1 MLLEEWL
8 SIAATTTKLRAED
21 VVFAYEK
28 YRSLFVGDDAVLAT
42 GAACAFLEPDG
53 RRAAPPIVD
62 RIHRALREA
71 TPLSLI
77 RVGNGEGNAVA
88 MLERPVA
95 EVTFQG
101 FDFEF
106 VSQNGIS
113 IDVDEASA
121 LSIQVVDAIRSAD
134 IQGYRI
140 GRFDE
145 DALIRQCLSKAA
157 LSPVLGLIYARRLFH
172 TQVREAQSTGTWFTN
187 AWIHLDLIDHL
198 DALLAGAASVVV
210 ITGRPALQPKLS
222 ERLGARLRRFIAVP
236 VQGYAPRARADSH
249 FASFEAIRA
258 VLRNEDLA
266 GTLVLVGAGLFGKVY
281 CQDAKASGAVA
292 IDLGSAFD
300 LLAGVATRPVHRQI
314 DLAAV
319 RW

>member
-1 MLLEEWL
+1 MSLEEWL
-8 SIAATTTKLRAED
+8 SIAATTGMRADD

-28 YRSLFVGDDAVLAT
+28 YRNLFVGDDAVLAAGGT
-42 GAACAFLEPDG
+42 SAFLEPDG
-53 RRAAPPIVD
+53 RQAAPPIVE
-62 RIHRALREA
+62 RIARAVREG
-71 TPLSLI
+71 TPLYLI
-77 RVGNGEGNAVA
+77 GVGNGEGNAVS
-88 MLERPVA
+88 MLDRPVA
-95 EVTFQG
+95 DVIFHG

-113 IDVDEASA
+113 IRLDEASS
-121 LSIQVVDAIRSAD
+121 LSGQVVDAIRSAD

-157 LSPVLGLIYARRLFH
+157 LSPVFGLIYARWLFF
-172 TQVREAQSTGTWFTN
+172 TQLRDARSAGTWFTN

-198 DALLAGAASVVV
+198 DALLDGARSVVV
-210 ITGRPALQPKLS
+210 ITGRDELRSKLT
-222 ERLGARLRRFIAVP
+222 ERLGARLRRLIAVP
-236 VQGYAPRARADSH
+236 VQGYAPKALTDSH
-249 FASFEAIRA
+249 FASFEDVRA
-258 VLRNEDLA
+258 ALRNEDLA

-281 CQDAKASGAVA
+281 CQDAKSSGAVA

-300 LLAGVATRPVHRQI
+300 LLAGIATRPVHRQI